1 MKYDTPQEWKSEVWW
16 RKRPVDERLFHLH
29 LPPRIAAGLPGPRGQ
44 EVTWPLYSTLPA
56 GVVISGPAAS
66 GKSLKAA
73 GLLQSLVSNN
83 EASGRW
89 VEANDYVDMIKESF
103 SNDGV
108 LPEMF
113 STPHLLK
120 YIKGGFDVLVLDGL
134 GEEYKTDFAS
144 HELGSLIRKRFDR
157 MKCTIITTQL
167 SLPDIR
173 NKYGDRLG
181 VVLDEFELIT
191 TGGRRGR

>member
-1 MKYDTPQEWKSEVWW
+1 MNYETPLDWKSEVWW
-16 RKRPVDERLFHLH
+16 RKRPIDERLFHMH
-29 LPPRIAAGLPGPRGQ
+29 LPPRIKTDLLLSS
-44 EVTWPLYSTLPA
+44 VSWPAFDQLPA
-56 GVVISGPAAS
+56 GIVISGPAAT
-66 GKSLKAA
+66 GKSIKAA
-73 GLLQSLVSNN
+73 GIMEKALNDHEL
-83 EASGRW
+83 SGRW

-103 SNDGV
+103 NNDGV
-108 LPEMF
+108 LPEMY

-173 NKYGDRLG
+173 AKYGDRLG
-181 VVLDEFELIT
+181 TVLDEFELIS
-191 TGGRRGR
+191 TGGRRAR

>member
-1 MKYDTPQEWKSEVWW
+1 MNYETPLDWKSELWW
-16 RKRPVDERLFHLH
+16 RKRPVEERVFHLH
-29 LPPRIAAGLPGPRGQ
+29 LPPRIKTDLLLSSVA
-44 EVTWPLYSTLPA
+44 WPAYDQLPA
-56 GVVISGPAAS
+56 GIVISGPAAT
-66 GKSLKAA
+66 GKSIKAA
-73 GLLQSLVSNN
+73 GILQRAVEEH

-103 SNDGV
+103 NNDGV
-108 LPEMF
+108 LPEMY

-167 SLPDIR
+167 TLPDIR
-173 NKYGDRLG
+173 AKYGDRLG
-181 VVLDEFELIT
+181 TVLDEFELIT
-191 TGGRRGR
+191 TGARRGRQ